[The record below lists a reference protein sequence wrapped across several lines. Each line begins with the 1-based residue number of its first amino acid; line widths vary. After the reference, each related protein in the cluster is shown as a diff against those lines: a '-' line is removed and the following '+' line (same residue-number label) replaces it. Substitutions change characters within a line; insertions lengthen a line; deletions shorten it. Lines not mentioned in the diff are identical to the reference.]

1 VGLKEAQVQSYSP
14 DCVNAPS
21 YEGTLGPPGE
31 YDSLFV
37 CGGDAA
43 LCQITLTT
51 CCLFTSTSCM
61 EVGVLTAAAVPK
73 LLQMRCF
80 VLYSRALTQGEI
92 SCQVCYVNTIIG

>member
-1 VGLKEAQVQSYSP
+1 
-14 DCVNAPS
+14 
-21 YEGTLGPPGE
+21 
-31 YDSLFV
+31 
-37 CGGDAA
+37 
-43 LCQITLTT
+43 
-51 CCLFTSTSCM
+51 M